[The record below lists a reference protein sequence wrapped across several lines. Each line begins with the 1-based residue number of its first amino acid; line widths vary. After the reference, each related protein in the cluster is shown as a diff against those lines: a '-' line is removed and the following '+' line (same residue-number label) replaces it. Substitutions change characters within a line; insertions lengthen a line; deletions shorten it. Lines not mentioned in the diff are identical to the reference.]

1 MKALLKLSIVPT
13 ILTAIIGYSC
23 WYLAVPAINIFDY
36 GFILLLFIMAIVF
49 FGSLAIVYALA
60 GDEVTAKTISGWFT
74 FGFITT
80 AIIVFL
86 ILPIFSSPF
95 MRAKDYSNIVSIK
108 TKDFKK
114 DFPESNI
121 DQLALLSKTSAKNI
135 GNSYLGTIDKVSQ
148 FNVSDEYRQITI
160 NKQPYRISPLE
171 YASLTRWYNNR
182 KDGIH

>member
-1 MKALLKLSIVPT
+1 MKTLLKLSIVPA
-13 ILTAIIGYSC
+13 IVTAIAGYGW
-23 WYLAVPAINIFDY
+23 WYLTVPAINIFDY

-49 FGSLAIVYALA
+49 VCGLSLAYALA
-60 GDEVTAKTISGWFT
+60 EDEDTAKNIFGWS
-74 FGFITT
+74 ITGLVL
-80 AIIVFL
+80 AGIVIAL
-86 ILPIFSSPF
+86 ILPVFGSPL
-95 MRAKDYSNIVSIK
+95 MRAKGYSNIVSVK

-114 DFPESNI
+114 DFPESKV

-171 YASLTRWYNNR
+171 YASIITGRQ
-182 KDGIH
+182 KHISS